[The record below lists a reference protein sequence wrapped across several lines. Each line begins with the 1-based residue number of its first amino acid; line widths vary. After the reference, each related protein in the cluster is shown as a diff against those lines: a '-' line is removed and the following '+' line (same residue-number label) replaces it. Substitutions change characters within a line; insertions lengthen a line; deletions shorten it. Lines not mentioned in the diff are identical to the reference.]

1 VGVAVLHRLDKGG
14 AAMITEAIAYGLTLG
29 FVFALIG

>member
-1 VGVAVLHRLDKGG
+1 LAVRLVVAQGGVPV
-14 AAMITEAIAYGLTLG
+14 ITEAIAYGLTLG